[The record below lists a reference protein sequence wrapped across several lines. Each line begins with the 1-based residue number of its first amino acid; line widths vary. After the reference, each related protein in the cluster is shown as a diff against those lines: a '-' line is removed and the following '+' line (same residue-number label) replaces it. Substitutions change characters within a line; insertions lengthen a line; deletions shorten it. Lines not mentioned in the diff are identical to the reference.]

1 MNSVVLPDDHALAIK
16 TLLSKIPTPASIDEE
31 ASVLHVGAHT
41 GEEVP
46 FYFEKGYGR
55 IYLIEANPDVAA
67 SLADR
72 FAADPRVKVFN
83 LAIADRC
90 DTIPFIIH
98 TTPRG
103 GVESGSILKLK
114 KLGEIVP
121 VFDSSRSIQV
131 QGARLDDFIE
141 TERLEGKIDLLT
153 LDVQG
158 AELMALAGAR
168 RALRT
173 IKALICEVN
182 LIETYENCALEKQ
195 VDHFMAQS
203 GFTKEFGIY
212 HELYQGAH
220 RFLAWGEC
228 VWLRT

>member
-1 MNSVVLPDDHALAIK
+1 M
-16 TLLSKIPTPASIDEE
+16 
-31 ASVLHVGAHT
+31 
-41 GEEVP
+41 
-46 FYFEKGYGR
+46 
-55 IYLIEANPDVAA
+55 
-67 SLADR
+67 
-72 FAADPRVKVFN
+72 
-83 LAIADRC
+83 
-90 DTIPFIIH
+90 
-98 TTPRG
+98 
-103 GVESGSILKLK
+103 
-114 KLGEIVP
+114 
-121 VFDSSRSIQV
+121 FDSSRSIQV